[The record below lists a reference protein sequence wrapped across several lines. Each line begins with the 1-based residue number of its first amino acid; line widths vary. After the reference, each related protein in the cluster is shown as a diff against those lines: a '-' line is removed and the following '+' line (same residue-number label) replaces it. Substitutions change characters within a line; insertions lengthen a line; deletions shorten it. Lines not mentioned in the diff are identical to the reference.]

1 MRLYSAGPR
10 KDLGTGGRVRMDLMK
25 EDLLEFRLFE
35 LFSHPH
41 KAKHLEVYCLKILNQ
56 DSLDLVMTIQPW
68 VRLSHFIGSE
78 G

>member
-10 KDLGTGGRVRMDLMK
+10 KDLGIGGRVRMDLLK

-41 KAKHLEVYCLKILNQ
+41 KAKQASGGLLSKNIE
-56 DSLDLVMTIQPW
+56 P
-68 VRLSHFIGSE
+68 RLSGLSDDNTAVCQSE
-78 G
+78 SLYWK